1 MTYNDSANEPTGGQ
15 PSPAAAHVGPHASN
29 GHAQP
34 AGPAPHD
41 QAAEA
46 TARRYSSHSRV
57 LDAAQTAAFAAE
69 LDALRERTRAQLGEA
84 DARHIRRVYAA
95 VRYTG
100 FAGRALLVLGAIA
113 SGLWLPALLWPVCG
127 LGVLLL
133 ALSKILE
140 NMELAHNVMHGQYD
154 WLRDPVLDGR
164 RYEWDIAGTSDNWR
178 DTHNYRHHTYTNV
191 RGMDEDLGYGLLR
204 LFPEQRWKPFYLF
217 QPLIAVVFALLFE
230 WGIAVQN
237 LHLGRYFK
245 GRMSK
250 AELRAK
256 WQPAAKKMRRQI
268 VRDYLVLPLLAGP
281 FLLPVLLGAIVAN
294 LIRNVWTWVVIFCG
308 HFTADAVTFPKDV
321 LRNESRGQWY
331 LRQLHGSSNLRGGRL
346 MDLMTGNLSH
356 QIEHHLFPE
365 LPANRYAALAVE
377 VRALCARYG
386 QHYNTG
392 SMPRQFAQVLWRLLR
407 HAFPSRAPRREAEQ
421 LATA

>member
-1 MTYNDSANEPTGGQ
+1 MSYNESPMQALG
-15 PSPAAAHVGPHASN
+15 SPASP
-29 GHAQP
+29 P
-34 AGPAPHD
+34 AGAAPAAD
-41 QAAEA
+41 ANAEA
-46 TARRYSSHSRV
+46 QASRSAPLSPTEGAVSRRYSPHSRV
-57 LDAAQTAAFAAE
+57 LDAAETQAFAAE
-69 LDALRERTRAQLGEA
+69 LDALRDRTRAALGAA

-113 SGLWLPALLWPVCG
+113 SGLWQPDLLWPVCG

-133 ALSKILE
+133 SLSKILE

-217 QPLIAVVFALLFE
+217 QPIIAAVFALLFE

-250 AELRAK
+250 AELRAAWK
-256 WQPAAKKMRRQI
+256 PASAKMRRQI
-268 VRDYLVLPLLAGP
+268 VRDYLVMPLLAGP
-281 FLLPVLLGAIVAN
+281 FFLPVLLGAIVAN

-308 HFTADAVTFPKDV
+308 HFTADAITFPKDV

-331 LRQLHGSSNLRGGRL
+331 LRQLHGSSNLRGGRVL
-346 MDLMTGNLSH
+346 DLMTGNLSH

-365 LPANRYAALAVE
+365 LPANRYAVLAVE
-377 VRALCARYG
+377 VRALCQRYG

-392 SMPRQFAQVLWRLLR
+392 SMPRQFSQVLWRILR
-407 HAFPSRAPRREAEQ
+407 HAFPSRAPRRESEQ
-421 LATA
+421 LAAA